1 MRYFMYCRK
10 STESEERQVLSL
22 ESQRNEL
29 ERVVANDPTITV
41 IGRYEEAF
49 SAKAP
54 GRPVFNAMLAR
65 IERGE
70 ADGIIAWHPDRL
82 ARNSVDGGAIV
93 WMLDRKVLKD
103 LKFATYTFENNPQG
117 KFMLSIFLGQSK
129 YYVDSLSENV
139 KRGNRTKV
147 EKGWRPGSVP
157 IGYRNCRET
166 KTIIVDPER
175 FPLVRRMYD
184 LMLTGAYSPS
194 RIHALARDE
203 WALRTVQRKRIGGKP
218 LSLSAVYTVFSNR
231 FYAGLIERNGGIYPG
246 KHQPI
251 ISLDE
256 FDAVQRILKRPAQA
270 RPQKKT
276 FAFTGMIRCGVCG
289 HTVTA
294 EDKVNRF
301 GKRYRYYHCTRRR
314 ADGPPC
320 RQPSIEA
327 RALEAQL
334 LSFLE
339 SLAIPA
345 DQHGWVIAQI
355 KEMTGGRKEQEE
367 LEVKLTA
374 KAHADVAKSL
384 ERLTDLRVRDLIAD
398 EEFSAKRAEL
408 QQEQLRLRGRLES
421 GREGLDSLEPFEEV
435 ISFSTRAAEW
445 FRSGDDE
452 TKRLMIKTTCSNP
465 ILKDKILF
473 IQAIKPFR
481 QIFGRIDLP
490 TVCGLIE
497 DVRTLSL
504 SDKSGM
510 TKIIRN
516 IHFLEERLQRGH
528 YGRKV
533 TNGK

>member
-29 ERVVANDPTITV
+29 ERVLASDPTITV
-41 IGRYEEAF
+41 VGRYEEAF

-54 GRPVFNAMLAR
+54 GRLIFNAMLAR

-93 WMLDRKVLKD
+93 WMLDRKVLKN
-103 LKFATYTFENNPQG
+103 LKFATYSFENNAQG
-117 KFMLSIFLGQSK
+117 KFMLSIFFAQSK
-129 YYVDSLSENV
+129 YYVDALSENV
-139 KRGNRTKV
+139 TLGNKTKV
-147 EKGWRPGSVP
+147 ANGWQPGSVP

-166 KTIIVDPER
+166 KTIVVDPER
-175 FPLVRRMYD
+175 FPLVRRMFD
-184 LMLTGAYSPS
+184 LVLTGAYSPS
-194 RIHALARDE
+194 RIHELARDE
-203 WALRTVQRKRIGGKP
+203 WGLRTVQHKKIGGKP
-218 LSLSAVYTVFSNR
+218 LALSAVYTVFSNR
-231 FYAGLIERNGGIYPG
+231 FYTGLIVRNGNVYPG
-246 KHQPI
+246 KHQPV

-256 FDAVQRILKRPAQA
+256 YDAVQRILERPVQA

-276 FAFTGMIRCGVCG
+276 FAFTGMIRCGACG
-289 HTVTA
+289 HAVTA

-301 GKRYRYYHCTRRR
+301 GSRYRYYHCTRRQ
-314 ADGPPC
+314 ADGLLC
-320 RQPSIEA
+320 QQPSIQA
-327 RALEAQL
+327 GALESQMCK
-334 LSFLE
+334 FLE

-345 DQHGWVIAQI
+345 DRHAWVIAQI
-355 KEMTGGRKEQEE
+355 KEMTGDHRERAE
-367 LEVKLTA
+367 LEAKLLQ

-384 ERLTDLRVRDLIAD
+384 ERLTDLRVRDLVAD
-398 EEFSAKRAEL
+398 DEFMAKRAEL
-408 QQEQLRLRGRLES
+408 RQEQVRVRSRLES
-421 GREGLDSLEPFEEV
+421 SSGLDTLEPYEEI
-435 ISFSTRAAEW
+435 ISFSSRAVEW
-445 FRSGDDE
+445 FRNGDEE
-452 TKRLMIKTTCSNP
+452 TKRLIIEMTGSNP

-473 IQAIKPFR
+473 IQAAKPFR
-481 QIFGRIDLP
+481 RISGRIDFP
-490 TVCGLIE
+490 TMCGLIE

-528 YGRKV
+528 LWKKSY
-533 TNGK
+533 